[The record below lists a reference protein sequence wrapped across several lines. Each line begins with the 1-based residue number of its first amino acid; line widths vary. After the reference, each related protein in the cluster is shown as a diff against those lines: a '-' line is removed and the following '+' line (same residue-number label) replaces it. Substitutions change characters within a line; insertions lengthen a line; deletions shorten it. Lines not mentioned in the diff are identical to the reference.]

1 MAQEPD
7 ADRRYAFEQLHGGCT
22 SDESAG
28 MLERLVTRL
37 TQRNWQGPVVNS
49 HVLKSTMPNAFVLA
63 GGDVYVTQ
71 GLLDLTCSEDDLA
84 AVLAHELGHLEDP
97 TGFEVAG
104 LTMTDRL
111 EVEAEADRRAV
122 MRLLDS
128 GYDVTALLRMID
140 RLAEEQPPGWAE
152 DRRARL
158 EDLLGESL
166 DADVPAVPRA
176 CDGAADLE
184 EEL

>member
-7 ADRRYAFEQLHGGCT
+7 PDRRHAFEQLHGGCT
-22 SDESAG
+22 SDETAG
-28 MLERLVTRL
+28 MLERLVDRL
-37 TQRNWQGPVVNS
+37 TDENWDGPVVHT
-49 HVLKSTMPNAFVLA
+49 HVLKSVVPNAFVLA

-71 GLLDLTCSEDDLA
+71 GLLDLTCTEDDLA

-97 TGFEVAG
+97 AGFEVAG

-158 EDLLGESL
+158 EGLLGKPFE
-166 DADVPAVPRA
+166 DDVPVVPGA
-176 CDGAADLE
+176 CDAAPHLE
-184 EEL
+184 QEL